1 MDTDHAKRREAY
13 RKELKSLRLFDDNFM
28 TLFFRDNIE
37 GAQLLVR
44 TILDRP
50 DLSIK
55 SVRTQETLI
64 NPGRSVRLD
73 ILASDSSGVLY
84 NIEVQ
89 RENAGADF
97 NRACLHAATLL
108 TLRST
113 FSKTI

>member
-84 NIEVQ
+84 NIK
-89 RENAGADF
+89 
-97 NRACLHAATLL
+97 
-108 TLRST
+108 T
-113 FSKTI
+113 FPTGCPIRPAWGLDLSFLAQV